1 MAGVEGGVERSLHR
15 VGPPGSIGA
24 AVAGTREEAEVAEVG
39 VGPAAAA
46 LAEPLVDAAGGRHVV
61 AEALARGPV
70 LLAIYKSS
78 CQASKT
84 MFPFLE
90 RLHQRYADA
99 PLGVYGLAQ
108 DSANITASFA
118 RRSGVTFPMLVEPEG
133 YPVSRAF
140 GIAATPTVY
149 LLLPDGTVGFE
160 TMGFFRVPVNE
171 LGDAVAAALGRAP
184 EPLYTEADAAAGVPV
199 FVPG

>member
-1 MAGVEGGVERSLHR
+1 VAEIGV
-15 VGPPGSIGA
+15 GA
-24 AVAGTREEAEVAEVG
+24 AT
-39 VGPAAAA
+39 PS

-70 LLAIYKSS
+70 LLGIYKSS

-99 PLGVYGLAQ
+99 PLTVYGVAQ
-108 DSANITASFA
+108 DSANISASFA
-118 RRSGVTFPMLVEPEG
+118 RRLGLTFPILIEPEG

-140 GIAATPTVY
+140 GITATPTVY

-160 TMGFFRVPVNE
+160 TMGFFKAPVNE
-171 LGDAVAAALGRAP
+171 LGDAVAAALGREA
-184 EPLYTEADAAAGVPV
+184 EPLYTDADAAAGVPV